1 MLWRRT
7 MTICIAIACLA
18 LCPANAQ
25 SEEFHVAIDGVDTP
39 DRDGRSPAAAWAS
52 LAYACQQVPEGP
64 HTIQIGPGTFTADR
78 PARPHSGVTI
88 AGSGATGNHATV
100 LRPAA
105 DWSAPPPR
113 EDDDHGDGYLIS
125 LYAPRQKLDGITIRD
140 LALHG
145 DPAHRING
153 AIFLRDANHVAL
165 FNLDIRQFRWA
176 GMRLMFAHHLDVHHN
191 TLHNASTD
199 KFGFHGGLIYT
210 RWIKQSRL
218 HHNRI
223 TSDTGGG
230 YGYKGGGHEDVR
242 IDHNR
247 FDVAG
252 GFSIES
258 AHENEYGVQIDHN
271 IATGCFSIP
280 KPGQSDDPNKRGF
293 EYTFWIHHNLLSDSY
308 TIEGPRN
315 HLIFEH
321 NFVNIAK
328 PGGRVY
334 THHGGI
340 NHGPIEIRH
349 NVIVNCDRA
358 FVWMNEGL
366 AENIHVYNNTVFC
379 ADAGDRAGKLIGA
392 YRGDRLAG
400 WIVRNN
406 VFVAPASQPRRLY
419 QPERG
424 VAEKITL
431 DHNLLVNV
439 TGAPDGN
446 FTAES
451 PGLNMSGEKPWPYYA
466 PAAADS
472 PVVDRGADG
481 SSFAGDAPNLGAYE
495 WTVSEPFP
503 LVGPEATD

>member
-1 MLWRRT
+1 MISRRRT
-7 MTICIAIACLA
+7 LICIACLMLTTA
-18 LCPANAQ
+18 RCPADT
-25 SEEFHVAIDGVDTP
+25 FHVAVGGIDDAG
-39 DRDGRSPAAAWAS
+39 RDGRSLDAAWAS
-52 LAYACQQVPEGP
+52 LAYACRRVGAGD

-78 PARPHSGVTI
+78 PARPLSGITI
-88 AGSGATGNHATV
+88 AGAGAAADHATI
-100 LRPAA
+100 LRPAP

-113 EDDDHGDGYLIS
+113 DDDGRGDGYLIT
-125 LYAPRQKLDGITIRD
+125 LYVPREKLDRITVRD

-153 AIFLRDANHVAL
+153 AIFLRDADHASL
-165 FNLDIRQFRWA
+165 YNLDIREFRWA
-176 GMRLMFAHHLDVHHN
+176 GMRLQHAHHLNVHHN

-218 HHNRI
+218 HHNVI
-223 TSDTGGG
+223 TSDAGGG

-247 FDVAG
+247 IDVAG

-271 IATGCFSIP
+271 IATGCLSIP

-315 HLIFEH
+315 HLIFAH
-321 NFVNIAK
+321 NFVNITK

-340 NHGPIEIRH
+340 NHGPVSIHH
-349 NVIVNCDRA
+349 NIIVNCDRA
-358 FVWMNEGL
+358 LVWMNEGL
-366 AENIHVYNNTVFC
+366 AENIHVDHNTVFC
-379 ADAGDRAGKLIGA
+379 ADAGDRAGKLIDA

-406 VFVAPASQPRRLY
+406 VFVAPASQPRLLY

-424 VAEKITL
+424 VGDKITL
-431 DHNLLVNV
+431 DHNLLVYVN
-439 TGAPDGN
+439 GAPDGN
-446 FTAES
+446 FTAVS
-451 PGLNMSGEKPWPYYA
+451 PGLNISGEKPWPYYA

-472 PVVDRGADG
+472 PVVDRGTE
-481 SSFAGDAPNLGAYE
+481 SSGFAGEAPDLGAYE
-495 WTVSEPFP
+495 WSTGAPFP
-503 LVGPEATD
+503 PVGPQAMD